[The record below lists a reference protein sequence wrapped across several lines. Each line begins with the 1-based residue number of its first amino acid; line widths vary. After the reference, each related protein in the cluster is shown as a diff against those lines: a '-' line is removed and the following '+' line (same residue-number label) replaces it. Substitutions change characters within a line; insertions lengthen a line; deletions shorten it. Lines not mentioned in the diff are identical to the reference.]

1 MKKLFTL
8 VALICVSFSLSADIR
23 VLSDTR
29 LGEGFFPRFV
39 DAETVVYL
47 ANSNADYR
55 TTDETAALRVDNE
68 NLDLNLY
75 RNGEKIVLKPHG
87 DANYIWSSLSPD
99 QTMILFN
106 TKYGT
111 GICDLNGK
119 EIINLG
125 QEFSAPVWY
134 GNDYVVGMDDNHD
147 GYYNIESSIMMAS
160 VDGSLVQRLTEP
172 EGFGMYPNV
181 DAKSGRIVYNT
192 ENGEIRLLQ
201 INLTEEPIRKEMP
214 RLVKELDGTL
224 LNNMK
229 RQAKRAASTNP
240 ADYKIYINP
249 GHGGYDSDDRLMY
262 LYPMFK
268 DVGNSSVNTS
278 CALYNEKYKEVYD
291 KMVASGATASVA
303 SKEAATQANNYTRQ
317 SSFWESTSNL
327 DKGLRLD
334 TILRDLGF
342 QTKMSRI
349 HNTTADDRVLSGI
362 SAEAST
368 WNADFMLSIHSNAGN
383 PSNYIL
389 HLHSG
394 ITPGDPDGLNGYPEK
409 VPEDICNEARAIT
422 TLMGQNQYSNQ
433 VSCWSREPN
442 IAGDKTFARTIMGW
456 PDGYGVMRNLKVPG
470 TISEGMMHDY
480 LPETYRLINIDYK
493 RQESFQFAKT
503 FMEYFCGGQLKDGA
517 IGGKIYDVYLKQEF
531 PNYRARKGT
540 RDAQRPILRGVVEL
554 WQNDQLLKTYVT
566 DTLYNGV
573 YYFWNLQ
580 PGTYTVK
587 AKPKGYYPQEQTLE
601 VKQNE
606 ISYGLFALSKMRDTP
621 PEVINYSP
629 KVEITD
635 SVMVSTNVTISF
647 NWDMETEA
655 TAAAFTIT
663 PAVEG
668 TISFEDDNHTMRFK
682 PATRFEPSV
691 EYTVTL
697 GTGACHPDATYEN
710 HLKEPFSFKFCT
722 DNRSSVRILQSYPA
736 KDMTDVP
743 VNASFIALFD
753 AKIINNTVLNGVE
766 VLDAD
771 GNALKIASRSFK
783 YNSAPGSYGYV
794 AFELV
799 DELAPNTDYS
809 FVLKP
814 SISDVDAV
822 LLNETITIPFRTGE
836 NVEPALPLVDQMETK
851 FFVADKENSTE
862 VKSVNVMVYKNK
874 KYAGSASNQLSY
886 TFSGADGEALFNAI
900 NPALVM
906 GNSESKLGMYVFG
919 DYSFNDL
926 YARWATEGDIR
937 YTKLCTLDYAGWL
950 YQEADMSELP
960 AGVDYQFMGLRLV
973 RKEGIMSES
982 GTIYID
988 NLHAEYVAPTAVEDI
1003 FSPANNQQKLIE
1015 NGYLHILLNGVKYN
1029 AQGAVIK

>member
-1 MKKLFTL
+1 MKKLFTIL
-8 VALICVSFSLSADIR
+8 ALICVSFSLSADIR

-75 RNGEKIVLKPHG
+75 RNGEKVVLKPHG
-87 DANYIWSSLSPD
+87 DANYIWSSLSPNK
-99 QTMILFN
+99 QMILFN

-111 GICDLNGK
+111 AICDLNGK

-125 QEFSAPVWY
+125 QDFDAPVWY
-134 GNDYVVGMDDNHD
+134 GNSYVVGMDDNHD

-160 VDGSLVQRLTEP
+160 IDGKIVKRLTNP
-172 EGFGMYPNV
+172 EEFGMYPNV
-181 DAKSGRIVYNT
+181 DVQSGRIVYNT
-192 ENGEIRLLQ
+192 EDGEIRLLQ
-201 INLTEEPIRKEMP
+201 LNLTEEPIRKEMP

-224 LNNMK
+224 LNQMN

-262 LYPMFK
+262 LYPIFI
-268 DVGNSSVNTS
+268 DVSNSTLNS
-278 CALYNEKYKEVYD
+278 AD
-291 KMVASGATASVA
+291 G
-303 SKEAATQANNYTRQ
+303 YTREQ
-317 SSFWESTSNL
+317 SFWESTSNL

-342 QTKMSRI
+342 QTKMSRVT
-349 HNTTADDRVLSGI
+349 NTTADDRSLSGI
-362 SAEAST
+362 SAEASN

-394 ITPGDPDGLNGYPEK
+394 ITPGDPYGLNGYPEK
-409 VPEDICNEARAIT
+409 VPEDVCNEARAIT

-456 PDGYGVMRNLKVPG
+456 SNGYGVMRNLKVPG

-480 LPETYRLINIDYK
+480 LPETYRLMNIDYK

-503 FMEYFCGGQLKDGA
+503 FIQYFCDGELPYGA
-517 IGGKIYDVYLKQEF
+517 IGGKIYDMYLKQEF

-540 RDAQRPILRGVVEL
+540 RDEYRPILKGVVEL
-554 WQNDQLLKTYVT
+554 WQNDQLLQTYVT

-601 VKQNE
+601 VKQSE
-606 ISYGLFALSKMRDTP
+606 ISYGIFAMSMARETP
-621 PEVINYSP
+621 PEVIDYSP

-635 SVMVSTNVTISF
+635 SVIVSTNVTISF

-655 TAAAFTIT
+655 TAAALTIT

-668 TISFEDDNHTMRFK
+668 TISFEDDNHTLRFK
-682 PATRFEPSV
+682 PAIRFEPGV

-697 GTGACHPDATYEN
+697 GTGACHPDETYEN
-710 HLKEPFSFKFCT
+710 HLKEPFSFKFRT
-722 DNRSSVRILQSYPA
+722 DNRSSVRVIQTYPA
-736 KDMTDVP
+736 KEEVNVP
-743 VNASFIALFD
+743 LNASFIVLFD
-753 AKIINNTVLNGVE
+753 AEIIPNIVKKGVE
-766 VLDAD
+766 VLDAE
-771 GNALKIASRSFK
+771 GNVVKINTRSFK
-783 YNSAPGSYGYV
+783 CNTAPAPYGYV

-799 DELAPNTDYS
+799 NELEANKDYS

-822 LLNETITIPFRTGE
+822 LLNETITIPFHTGE
-836 NVEPALPLVDQMETK
+836 KVVSTLPLVDEMDDA
-851 FFVADKENSTE
+851 FFVGDKENSTD
-862 VKSVNVMVYKNK
+862 VQSANAMRYTNK
-874 KYAGSASNQLSY
+874 MYAGLASNQLSY
-886 TFSGADGEALFNAI
+886 AFSGPDGEALFNAI
-900 NPALVM
+900 NPTLVI

-919 DYSFNDL
+919 DYSFNEL
-926 YARWATEGDIR
+926 YARWAVEGDIK

-988 NLHAEYVAPTAVEDI
+988 NLHAEYVAPTAVDNI
-1003 FSPANNQQKLIE
+1003 FAPDENTQKIIKD
-1015 NGYLHILLNGVKYN
+1015 GYLHILLNGVKYN
-1029 AQGAVIK
+1029 AQGAVVK